1 MKGTLSRAREA
12 LRSRD
17 FRFLLSARL
26 VNTAGDGFFNAA
38 IVGAAAFG
46 DNQDTVSGLARALV
60 ITILPYSILGPF
72 IGVFIDRWSRRKI
85 LVRGPLIRAV
95 CIVPLVL
102 LADSPN
108 SWGFLLAALAAAGVN
123 RFTSSTSS
131 AVIPRVVPHEDLLM
145 ANSMATVGATFT
157 MALFAFA
164 GGLLA
169 DSVGEQPLFVSLIA
183 IWCLAA
189 LIARGIA
196 SDLQAPHAPLM
207 RLHRDL
213 GRVAAEMID
222 GVKRLSRA
230 PQALAPIATIAW
242 DQLLQAVAFV
252 LSIVVFRDEFG
263 QGVGAYS
270 WVLAAGAVGLLLGI
284 ATVGFLENSMSRA
297 RMIVL
302 ALAVSGVAPLAATF
316 FITRPTVLAMGFL
329 VGLSYA
335 WKKVSVD
342 TMVQEAV
349 PDDFRGRA
357 FAIYDVAFNVG
368 RVIGTVLAV
377 WLIPAAGTRG
387 TLLAVGTGMLLW
399 IPLLLAWLKRPTP
412 RGVWDAPVV

>member
-17 FRFLLSARL
+17 FGFLLGARL
-26 VNTAGDGFFNAA
+26 ISTAGDGFFNAA

-46 DNQDTVSGLARALV
+46 ENQDTAEGLARALV
-60 ITILPYSILGPF
+60 ITILPYSVLGPF
-72 IGVFIDRWSRRKI
+72 TGVFIDRWSRRKI
-85 LVRGPLIRAV
+85 LVRGPLLRALCV
-95 CIVPLVL
+95 VPLIL
-102 LADSPN
+102 LADSPD

-131 AVIPRVVPHEDLLM
+131 AVVPRVVPGEDLLM

-157 MALFAFA
+157 MAVFAFL
-164 GGLLA
+164 GGMLA
-169 DSVGEQPLFVSLIA
+169 DSFGEQPLFVSLIA

-189 LIARGIA
+189 LLARGIA
-196 SDLQAPHAPLM
+196 SDLQAPHASAM

-213 GRVAAEMID
+213 ARVAGEMAD
-222 GVKRLSRA
+222 GIRRLARA

-242 DQLLQAVAFV
+242 DQLIQAVAFV
-252 LSIVVFRDEFG
+252 LSIVVFREQFG

-284 ATVGFLENSMSRA
+284 ASVGALENSMSRA
-297 RMIVL
+297 RIVTL
-302 ALAVSGVAPLAATF
+302 ALFVSGVAPFAALF
-316 FITRPTVLAMGFL
+316 FITRPTVLAMGFM
-329 VGLSYA
+329 VGLAYA

-357 FAIYDVAFNVG
+357 FAIYDVLFNLG
-368 RVIGTVLAV
+368 RVIGTLLAV
-377 WLIPAAGTRG
+377 WLIPFAGTRG
-387 TLLAVGTGMLLW
+387 TLIAVGAGMLLW
-399 IPLLLAWLKRPTP
+399 IPILRAWLRRPTSP
-412 RGVWDAPVV
+412 AVWQAPPQ

>member
-183 IWCLAA
+183 IWALAA

-196 SDLQAPHAPLM
+196 SDLQAPHAPAM

-242 DQLLQAVAFV
+242 DQLIQAVAFV

-284 ATVGFLENSMSRA
+284 ATVGVLENSMSRA

-302 ALAVSGVAPLAATF
+302 ALAVSGVAPLAAIF

-387 TLLAVGTGMLLW
+387 TLLAVGAGMLLW